1 MRYSRQRVDLKAARL
16 ARCHIRGCGAGS
28 RLPVV
33 FSPEDFDERND
44 PGVLLLEANLTSQ
57 LGVSRR
63 RNSQRARQERKRRL
77 KANSVLGVSERAR
90 FTFHVHLPPR
100 LRHAGLRALRGTVPA
115 RRQWPPEAACGC
127 RERGQSTPPMRGH
140 RRLRERCA
148 YYSLALLFRC
158 VAISFFTS
166 SGVSFGRSMVSVSLL
181 SLPVKRNGT

>member
-16 ARCHIRGCGAGS
+16 ARCHIRGWGAGS

-90 FTFHVHLPPR
+90 FTFHVHLPLVSGTLVCGR
-100 LRHAGLRALRGTVPA
+100 SGGTVPA

-127 RERGQSTPPMRGH
+127 RERGQSTPMRGQ
-140 RRLRERCA
+140 RLSVNDVPATHSPCCSA
-148 YYSLALLFRC
+148 
-158 VAISFFTS
+158 
-166 SGVSFGRSMVSVSLL
+166 VSPSAFSRLPARVSAGRW
-181 SLPVKRNGT
+181 